1 MTTTNNTTA
10 NNNVIFPN
18 NIRGTYANW
27 NNESHDVFICGEY
40 HGRYEDDDA
49 SFLVWNM
56 DTKKFRELVFST
68 RWACSAKDSIDTPVI
83 DVNNVSDDIINEIK
97 EAARKLAHEEKNIKN
112 ILYNIK
118 TRFECNYP
126 KSYSK
131 KSVAAAIA
139 TFTENIHDYINETD
153 DFCELISLIYD
164 EPYSG
169 YSMGGHFIS
178 FVNRMRK
185 NHNIV
190 IKDHID
196 RKPMPIKLYGE
207 NYEGKVVS
215 AKYIPTMY
223 GTALKLGIVPN
234 DNEKSVWAIVNDN
247 TPCPN
252 VGDIITINGLVRYES
267 EKSISLEKA
276 KRIDHV
282 DAARLVKV
290 A

>member
-1 MTTTNNTTA
+1 MTTTNTTA
-10 NNNVIFPN
+10 TFNNVFPM
-18 NIRGTYANW
+18 NIYGTYAKWDDN
-27 NNESHDVFICGEY
+27 SRDVFICGAY

-49 SFLVWNM
+49 VFFVWNM
-56 DTKKFRELVFST
+56 DTKKFRCLVFST

-83 DVNNVSDDIINEIK
+83 DVNKVSDDIINEIK
-97 EAARKLAHEEKNIKN
+97 VAAKALANEKAEGILERIKSRLSN
-112 ILYNIK
+112 HY
-118 TRFECNYP
+118 T

-131 KSVAAAIA
+131 KTLAAAIE
-139 TFTENIHDYINETD
+139 TFTANIHDYINETD
-153 DFCELISLIYD
+153 DFKEIISLIHN
-164 EPYSG
+164 ESYSG
-169 YSMGGHFIS
+169 YDTTEYFCSWMNN
-178 FVNRMRK
+178 VRTK
-185 NHNIV
+185 HNIV
-190 IKDHID
+190 IKDHIN

-234 DNEKSVWAIVNDN
+234 GYEKSVWAIVNDN

-252 VGDIITINGLVRYES
+252 VGDIITINGLVRYET

-282 DAARLVKV
+282 DATRLVKV